1 MIGGQAGIAGH
12 LTIGDQVMIQAQAG
26 VFKSIKSNSSVMG
39 SPAIKYID
47 FNKAYVHFRNLPS
60 IMKSVQKL
68 LKNNKD
74 A

>member
-1 MIGGQAGIAGH
+1 
-12 LTIGDQVMIQAQAG
+12 MIQAQSG
-26 VFKSIKSNSSVMG
+26 VYKSIKSNSSVMG

-47 FNKAYVHFRNLPS
+47 FNKAYVYFRNLPS

>member
-1 MIGGQAGIAGH
+1 MYGLDLI
-12 LTIGDQVMIQAQAG
+12 IQDLLAYVFG
-26 VFKSIKSNSSVMG
+26 VSFGKRPLLKS
-39 SPAIKYID
+39 AIKYID
-47 FNKAYVHFRNLPS
+47 FNKAYVYFRNLPS